1 MKILI
6 VSPIPVSYPPKD
18 GYSMVVF
25 YRSYFLK
32 KIANIKSDIIVP
44 ESGEYPAKNLIDS
57 GVFDNVFSYPMNNKW
72 ISLFKSFFSRKV
84 YYIIRHDINNNENLK
99 KIINDISKNV
109 YQGVVFDHSF
119 SYALYEKLI
128 NNLNVDN
135 DKIIYWSHNIDYMDF
150 KSIAIETGNLF
161 KKILYYTTHKKLKKS
176 EPDYI
181 KKYTKIVSVSNHE
194 TKILKEISPNATV
207 YWIPPILPEPT
218 LKDVDKKYLSNI
230 KEKIRHYQYKILF
243 TGILNK
249 SSNVMPAIW
258 FATKV
263 FPIIKDKLNVCFIL
277 VGKNP
282 SKEVANLEQN
292 NKDIF
297 LFPNVPSVVPFYEVS
312 DLVVVPLFNPAGI
325 KLKLLEAL
333 KHRKKVV
340 ARPEALLGAGLE
352 NIVPSATEPEEFAQK
367 CIDVLERKIDYN
379 IIWKKFEE
387 MYDNKNIVNII
398 VNILKNSK
406 DDNDFRKSQ

>member
-1 MKILI
+1 MMKILI
-6 VSPIPVSYPPKD
+6 VSPIKVSYPPKD
-18 GYSMVVF
+18 GYSIVVV
-25 YRSYFLK
+25 YRSYFLR

-44 ESGEYPAKNLIDS
+44 ESEEYPAKNLINS

-72 ISLFKSFFSRKV
+72 ISLFKSFFSKNA

-99 KIINDISKNV
+99 KIIDNISKNA

-128 NNLNVDN
+128 NNLNVYN

-150 KSIAIETGNLF
+150 KSLAMETDNFF
-161 KKILYYTTHKKLKKS
+161 KKILYYTTYKKLKKS

-181 KKYTKIVSVSNHE
+181 RKFTKIVSVSKHE
-194 TKILKEISPNATV
+194 SKFLKEINPNASV
-207 YWIPPILPEPT
+207 YWIPPILPEQTP
-218 LKDVDKKYLSNI
+218 KDVDKKYFSNI
-230 KEKIRHYQYKILF
+230 EEKIKHYQYKILF

-249 SSNVMPAIW
+249 SSNIMPAIW
-258 FATKV
+258 FATKI
-263 FPIIKDKLNVCFIL
+263 FPFIKDKLNACFIL

-282 SKEVANLEQN
+282 SKEIENLEQN

-297 LFPNVPSVVPFYEVS
+297 LFPNVPSVIPFYEVS

-340 ARPEALLGAGLE
+340 ARPEALWGAGLE
-352 NIVPSATEPEEFAQK
+352 DIVPSATEPEEFAKK
-367 CIDVLERKIDYN
+367 CIDVLEGKIDYN
-379 IIWKKFEE
+379 IIWKKFDE
-387 MYDNKNIVNII
+387 MYDSKKII
-398 VNILKNSK
+398 DTFVSILRK
-406 DDNDFRKSQ
+406 DK